1 MQISRHAML
10 ALVGAVGL
18 AIVLGGDPAHAQ
30 GSLGLG
36 RPEQAIQ
43 PTGVFAPLLLW
54 LKAQQ
59 TWFYQ
64 LMRGEL
70 LALRAD
76 ATRIWLLAA
85 LSFGYGVFHA
95 AGPGH
100 GKAIISSYMIANEV
114 AARRGIAL
122 SFASAFAQA
131 LTAIVVVAGLAL
143 VIRGAGLRQQDMT
156 AWLEMASYGAVTL
169 LGAWLLWVKLFRRD
183 HGHGHANNSS
193 RALAH
198 GMGHEHVHGPQ
209 CDHGHG
215 HEHGAEDE
223 HGHSHAPDPGLLT
236 GQVGLREAWTAVA
249 AVGLRPC
256 TGALIVL
263 TFAFLNGL
271 YFAGLASVAAMAV
284 GTGLTVAVLAALAV
298 WAKDLAIRVGG
309 AADRAATVHRVAEI
323 GGAALVFVLGA
334 TLLAASLA

>member
-1 MQISRHAML
+1 MQIGKKAALLL
-10 ALVGAVGL
+10 AAGFAVAAL
-18 AIVLGGDPAHAQ
+18 LHCDATLAQ

-43 PTGVFAPLLLW
+43 PTGLFAPLLLW

-70 LALRAD
+70 LALRTDPA
-76 ATRIWLLAA
+76 RVWMLAG
-85 LSFGYGVFHA
+85 LSFGYGIFHA

-100 GKAIISSYMIANEV
+100 GKAIISSYMIANEM
-114 AARRGIAL
+114 AARRGIVL

-131 LTAIVVVAGLAL
+131 LTAILVVAALAL
-143 VIRGAGLRQQDMT
+143 LLRGAGLRQQDMT
-156 AWLEMASYGAVTL
+156 AWLEIASYGAVTL
-169 LGAWLLWVKLFRRD
+169 LGAWLLWMKVFGGGHRHAHGAHHAD
-183 HGHGHANNSS
+183 AHAHGHGHD
-193 RALAH
+193 
-198 GMGHEHVHGPQ
+198 HVHGPD
-209 CDHGHG
+209 CDHGHAH
-215 HEHGAEDE
+215 HEAAE
-223 HGHSHAPDPGLLT
+223 HGHSHAPDPALLS
-236 GQVGLREAWTAVA
+236 GKVGLRQAWTAIV

-256 TGALIVL
+256 SGALIVL

-271 YFAGLASVAAMAV
+271 YFAGLASVGAMAI

-298 WAKDLAIRVGG
+298 WAKDVAIRVGG
-309 AADRAATVHRVAEI
+309 AADRAATVHRFAEI
-323 GGAALVFVLGA
+323 AGAAFVFLIGA

>member
-18 AIVLGGDPAHAQ
+18 AIVLGGDPALAQ

-64 LMRGEL
+64 MMRGEL

-183 HGHGHANNSS
+183 HGHVYANSAS
-193 RALAH
+193 RAH
-198 GMGHEHVHGPQ
+198 GISHEHVHGP
-209 CDHGHG
+209 D
-215 HEHGAEDE
+215 DE

-323 GGAALVFVLGA
+323 GGAALVFLLGA